1 MSEIKSLLQVAESGK
16 DLTATECEQAIHEI
30 MQGVVANETIAAFLL
45 ALRAKGESV
54 DEIAGAAKALR
65 RNMTPIQ
72 SSRAP
77 LVDTC
82 GTGGDGS
89 NTFNISTA
97 AGLIASAA
105 GVSVAKH
112 GNRKVSS
119 KTGSA
124 DALTEL
130 GVNIAADVSTVQRCL
145 DELGVCFCFAPL
157 FHSSMR
163 NVGQVRKE
171 LAVPTIFNMLGPLCN
186 PAGAEHQVLGVGK
199 PEIQESIAKA
209 LFQLGT
215 TRSIVVY
222 GTDQLC
228 EISNAAP
235 TRVFEVDRAGIR
247 ETQWTPN
254 DFGLDFS
261 TREELV
267 ANDPV
272 ESAEIISG
280 VLGGKLS
287 AARDIVILNAAAAI
301 WLGGKASDLKSA
313 ATLAAEC
320 IDSGQASNVLKELA
334 ALSHSAG

>member
-1 MSEIKSLLQVAESGK
+1 
-16 DLTATECEQAIHEI
+16 
-30 MQGVVANETIAAFLL
+30 
-45 ALRAKGESV
+45 
-54 DEIAGAAKALR
+54 
-65 RNMTPIQ
+65 
-72 SSRAP
+72 
-77 LVDTC
+77 
-82 GTGGDGS
+82 
-89 NTFNISTA
+89 
-97 AGLIASAA
+97 
-105 GVSVAKH
+105 
-112 GNRKVSS
+112 
-119 KTGSA
+119 
-124 DALTEL
+124 
-130 GVNIAADVSTVQRCL
+130 
-145 DELGVCFCFAPL
+145 
-157 FHSSMR
+157 MR

-280 VLGGKLS
+280 VLGGNLS